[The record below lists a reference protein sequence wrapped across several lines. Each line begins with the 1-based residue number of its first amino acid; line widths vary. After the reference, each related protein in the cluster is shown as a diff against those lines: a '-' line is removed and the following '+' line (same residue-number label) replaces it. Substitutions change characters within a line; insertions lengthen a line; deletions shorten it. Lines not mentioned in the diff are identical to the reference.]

1 MDLISI
7 VIPCLNE
14 EKNISIFYK
23 EVSKV
28 IKGDEKLSNL
38 SFEFIFV
45 DDGSDD
51 KTLELLKKL
60 SKDNDRIKFISFS
73 RNFGKEAAIYA
84 GLKNS
89 SGDFIIVMDAD
100 LQDPPSLLPQMYSS
114 VKSGTYD
121 CVATQRISRKGE
133 PIIRSFF
140 TRTFYKIINLVSET
154 KIVDGARDY
163 RLMTRQMVDSIL
175 QIGEYNRFSKGIFS
189 WVGFKTKWLQ
199 YENIGRQTGESNW
212 SFWKLLGYAFDGIMS
227 FSTSPLYITTILGI
241 VLSILAVIFMIII
254 FIRTLLFGDSVEGW
268 ASTIC
273 VILFLGGIQLF
284 SVGILGQYLSKI
296 YLETKN
302 RPIYICKETNIL
314 KKKLK

>member
-14 EKNISIFYK
+14 EKNISIYYK

-89 SGDFIIVMDAD
+89 SGDFIILMDAD
-100 LQDPPSLLPQMYSS
+100 LQDPPSLLPQMYSFI
-114 VKSGTYD
+114 KSGVYD
-121 CVATQRISRKGE
+121 CVATRRTSRKGE
-133 PIIRSFF
+133 PAIRSVF
-140 TRTFYKIINLVSET
+140 TQAFYKIINMISET
-154 KIVDGARDY
+154 KIVNGARDF
-163 RLMTRQMVDSIL
+163 RIMTRQMVNSIL
-175 QIGEYNRFSKGIFS
+175 KLSEYNRFSKGIFS
-189 WVGFKTKWLQ
+189 WVGFETKWLE
-199 YENIGRQTGESNW
+199 YENIERHDGKTSW
-212 SFWKLLGYAFDGIMS
+212 SFWKLLIYAIEGITS
-227 FSTSPLYITTILGI
+227 FSTTPLYISTIIGI
-241 VLSILAVIFMIII
+241 VFSILAVIFMIII
-254 FIRTLLFGDSVEGW
+254 IIRTLLFGDAVVGW
-268 ASTIC
+268 ASTMS

-284 SVGILGQYLSKI
+284 SIGILGQYISKT

-302 RPIYICKETNIL
+302 RPIYICKETNI
-314 KKKLK
+314 

>member
-1 MDLISI
+1 
-7 VIPCLNE
+7 
-14 EKNISIFYK
+14 
-23 EVSKV
+23 
-28 IKGDEKLSNL
+28 
-38 SFEFIFV
+38 
-45 DDGSDD
+45 
-51 KTLELLKKL
+51 
-60 SKDNDRIKFISFS
+60 
-73 RNFGKEAAIYA
+73 
-84 GLKNS
+84 
-89 SGDFIIVMDAD
+89 MDAD
-100 LQDPPSLLPQMYSS
+100 LQDPPSLLPQMYSY
-114 VKSGTYD
+114 VKFGPYD

-133 PIIRSFF
+133 PIIRSYF

-175 QIGEYNRFSKGIFS
+175 KIGEYNRFSKGIFS
-189 WVGFKTKWLQ
+189 WVGFNTKWLQ

-212 SFWKLLGYAFDGIMS
+212 SFWKLLSYAFDGIMS
-227 FSTSPLYITTILGI
+227 FSTSPLYITTILGLI
-241 VLSILAVIFMIII
+241 LSILAVIFMIII

-314 KKKLK
+314 KKD